1 MSSKTFIIIFTIT
14 IFVIKFASSR
24 PFFKQNSSLKTDTPL
39 QFHKLIKRAAAFNNK
54 GSYKTGFAAIIET
67 PKTRNIKRTREC
79 LEWKK
84 HPLTGKMKC
93 IKFAVHS

>member
-1 MSSKTFIIIFTIT
+1 MNSKTFIIIFTIT
-14 IFVIKFASSR
+14 IFVIKFASSK
-24 PFFKQNSSLKTDTPL
+24 PLFKQNSSLEKDTWL

-67 PKTRNIKRTREC
+67 PKTRIIKRTREC

-84 HPLTGKMKC
+84 HRLTGKMKC